1 MTEEQ
6 SLECVASALS
16 DACAT
21 LRLETLASSVA
32 DRVEH
37 YGIEALIEC
46 TLAAQRGCV
55 DATVRARFYTVAF
68 DGVSRRIADELSAT
82 ALCA

>member
-16 DACAT
+16 EACAT
-21 LRLETLASSVA
+21 LRLDTLESGVA
-32 DRVEH
+32 HRVER

-55 DATVRARFYTVAF
+55 DATLRAHFYAVVF